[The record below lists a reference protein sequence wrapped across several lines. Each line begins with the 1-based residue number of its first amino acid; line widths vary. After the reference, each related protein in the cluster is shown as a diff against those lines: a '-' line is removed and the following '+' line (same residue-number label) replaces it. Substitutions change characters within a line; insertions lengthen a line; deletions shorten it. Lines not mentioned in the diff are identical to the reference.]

1 MGNVD
6 GDEVIWPAMV
16 RDADGEPVYDPRCW
30 TVRMEERVGEIERRV
45 AELETGKREPGGQP
59 IVLLRWVD
67 GQIVPLR
74 STVMHIKPDVV
85 HQAVKLLKQRS
96 AVWVRPADVDEVLR
110 LVHE

>member
-16 RDADGEPVYDPRCW
+16 RDGAGEPVYDPRCW
-30 TVRMEERVGEIERRV
+30 TERAEERLAALERRL
-45 AELETGKREPGGQP
+45 AALETGKREPGGQP

-110 LVHE
+110 LVNE